1 MRKQLYKIDKYDWL
15 ASVRRGK
22 KTQYVYAKDR
32 QDLEMTLADR
42 CEFPGAQIQIFK
54 LSHEFRDA
62 YVVTDPRAVKAKM
75 KKK

>member
-1 MRKQLYKIDKYDWL
+1 MRKQLYKIDKVDWL
-15 ASVRRGK
+15 ASVRRGI
-22 KTQYVYAKDR
+22 KTRYLYAKDK
-32 QDLEMTLADR
+32 QSLMHELADQ

-62 YVVTDPRAVKAKM
+62 YVINDPRAVKAKM